1 MEYTIQQLAQL
12 AGVTRRA
19 LRHYDQIG
27 LLKPAHTTQAGW
39 RLYGAAQVDRL
50 QQILFYRALGLE
62 LEHIRRLL
70 DDPAFDRRTALQ
82 SHLTELKDR
91 RGRLDALILTVQKTL
106 DAEQGGN
113 RMPDTDKFECFKQD
127 MIQKNEAQYGPE
139 LRARYGDALVDRA
152 NARLAGLTREQYD
165 AMTTLEDEIRRD
177 LTAAVLAGDAPDGPA
192 GRMLAEKH
200 RRWLSASWEQPY
212 TPQAHAALAALYTQD
227 KRFTDYYDQAV
238 PGCAAFLRR
247 AVEAYTAPLV

>member
-1 MEYTIQQLAQL
+1 M
-12 AGVTRRA
+12 
-19 LRHYDQIG
+19 
-27 LLKPAHTTQAGW
+27 
-39 RLYGAAQVDRL
+39 

-152 NARLAGLTREQYD
+152 TPGSP
-165 AMTTLEDEIRRD
+165 
-177 LTAAVLAGDAPDGPA
+177 VLPVSSMM
-192 GRMLAEKH
+192 R
-200 RRWLSASWEQPY
+200 
-212 TPQAHAALAALYTQD
+212 
-227 KRFTDYYDQAV
+227 
-238 PGCAAFLRR
+238 
-247 AVEAYTAPLV
+247 

>member
-1 MEYTIQQLAQL
+1 MEYAIQQLAQL

-27 LLKPAHTTQAGW
+27 LLKPAHTTRAGW
-39 RLYGAAQVDRL
+39 RLYAPAQVDRL

-62 LEHIRRLL
+62 LERLL

-82 SHLTELKDR
+82 SHLKER
-91 RGRLDALILTVQKTL
+91 RGRLYALILTVQKTL

-127 MIQKNEAQYGPE
+127 MIQKNEARYGPE

>member
-1 MEYTIQQLAQL
+1 MLRLVEIAVDHVQHLPAIQHDMSLDALQKIDDVVADYP
-12 AGVTRRA
+12 GVN
-19 LRHYDQIG
+19 
-27 LLKPAHTTQAGW
+27 
-39 RLYGAAQVDRL
+39 V
-50 QQILFYRALGLE
+50 
-62 LEHIRRLL
+62 RRLL

-177 LTAAVLAGDAPDGPA
+177 LTAAVLAGDTPDGPA

>member
-39 RLYGAAQVDRL
+39 RLYGPAQVDRL

-177 LTAAVLAGDAPDGPA
+177 LTAAVLAGDAA

>member
-39 RLYGAAQVDRL
+39 RLYGPAQVDRL

-177 LTAAVLAGDAPDGPA
+177 LTAAVLAGDAPDA
-192 GRMLAEKH
+192 GGKAPPLAF
-200 RRWLSASWEQPY
+200 RL
-212 TPQAHAALAALYTQD
+212 LGAALYPSGPCGAGS
-227 KRFTDYYDQAV
+227 AV
-238 PGCAAFLRR
+238 HTGQTLHRLLRSSGTGLRR
-247 AVEAYTAPLV
+247 VPAPRCRSLYRPLGVK

>member
-1 MEYTIQQLAQL
+1 
-12 AGVTRRA
+12 
-19 LRHYDQIG
+19 
-27 LLKPAHTTQAGW
+27 
-39 RLYGAAQVDRL
+39 
-50 QQILFYRALGLE
+50 
-62 LEHIRRLL
+62 
-70 DDPAFDRRTALQ
+70 
-82 SHLTELKDR
+82 
-91 RGRLDALILTVQKTL
+91 
-106 DAEQGGN
+106 
-113 RMPDTDKFECFKQD
+113 MPDTDKFECFKQD

-177 LTAAVLAGDAPDGPA
+177 LTAAVLAGDTPDRPA

>member
-1 MEYTIQQLAQL
+1 MEYAIQQLAQL

-27 LLKPAHTTQAGW
+27 LLKPAHTTRAGW
-39 RLYGAAQVDRL
+39 RLYGPAQVDRL

-62 LEHIRRLL
+62 LERLL

-82 SHLTELKDR
+82 SHLTELKEC

-127 MIQKNEAQYGPE
+127 MIQKNEARYGPE

>member
-39 RLYGAAQVDRL
+39 RLYGPAQVDRL

-139 LRARYGDALVDRA
+139 LRARYGDALVD
-152 NARLAGLTREQYD
+152 
-165 AMTTLEDEIRRD
+165 
-177 LTAAVLAGDAPDGPA
+177 AVLAGDTPDGPA